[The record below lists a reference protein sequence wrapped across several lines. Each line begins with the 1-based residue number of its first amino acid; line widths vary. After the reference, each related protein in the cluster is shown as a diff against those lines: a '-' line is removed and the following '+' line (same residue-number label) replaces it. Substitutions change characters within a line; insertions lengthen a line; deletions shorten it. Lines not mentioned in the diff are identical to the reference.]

1 MWETENVEEVHIFLK
16 LDERPTI
23 MDSAG
28 SFHYTDQ
35 EIIEQ
40 LRQSGIDKRRSEEQL
55 FNRFSYFVREG
66 MTKHALSEDESFNA
80 YSDTILAALENIKNT
95 HFEARASL
103 KTYLYQIFHNKCVD
117 LLRKRTTNKNSVHR
131 YESISDRL
139 MLLSD
144 SARSVVQ
151 KLIDKADWN
160 LLMEKL
166 KELEEKCRQLLM
178 FWGENYSDKEIASLL
193 NYKTADVV
201 KTSRLRCLERL
212 RKLYKVE

>member
-1 MWETENVEEVHIFLK
+1 MKDPLF
-16 LDERPTI
+16 
-23 MDSAG
+23 MDSSG
-28 SFHYTDQ
+28 SFRNTDQ

-40 LRQSGIDKRRSEEQL
+40 LRQGGIDKRRSEEQL
-55 FNRFSYFVREG
+55 FNRFAYFIREG

-80 YSDTILAALENIKNT
+80 YSDTILAALENIRNT

-117 LLRKRTTNKNSVHR
+117 LLRKRTTNKNSVNR
-131 YESISDRL
+131 PETISDKL

-144 SARSVVQ
+144 TARSIVQ

-160 LLMEKL
+160 LLKEKL
-166 KELEEKCRQLLM
+166 NQLEEKCRQLLM
-178 FWGENYSDKEIASLL
+178 FWGENYSDREIASLL
-193 NYKTADVV
+193 HYKTADVV

-212 RKLYKVE
+212 RKLYNI

>member
-1 MWETENVEEVHIFLK
+1 MK
-16 LDERPTI
+16 DSTI
-23 MDSAG
+23 MDSTG
-28 SFHYTDQ
+28 SFSYTDQ

-40 LRQSGIDKRRSEEQL
+40 LRQSGIEKRRSEEQL
-55 FNRFSYFVREG
+55 FNRFSYFIREG

-80 YSDTILAALENIKNT
+80 YSDTILAALENIRNT

-131 YESISDRL
+131 SESISDRL
-139 MLLSD
+139 LLLSD

-160 LLMEKL
+160 LLKEKL
-166 KELEEKCRQLLM
+166 KELEEKCKQLLM
-178 FWGENYSDKEIASLL
+178 FWGDNYSDKEIASLL

>member
-1 MWETENVEEVHIFLK
+1 
-16 LDERPTI
+16 
-23 MDSAG
+23 MDSSG
-28 SFHYTDQ
+28 SFRYTDQ

-80 YSDTILAALENIKNT
+80 YSDTILAALENIRNT

-131 YESISDRL
+131 PESISDRL

-144 SARSVVQ
+144 TAQSIVQ

-160 LLMEKL
+160 LLREKL

>member
-1 MWETENVEEVHIFLK
+1 
-16 LDERPTI
+16 
-23 MDSAG
+23 MDSTG
-28 SFHYTDQ
+28 SLRYTDQ

-40 LRQSGIDKRRSEEQL
+40 LRHSGIDKRRSEEQL
-55 FNRFSYFVREG
+55 FNRFAYFIREG

-80 YSDTILAALENIKNT
+80 YSDTIMAALENISNT

-117 LLRKRTTNKNSVHR
+117 LLRKKATNKNSVHQS
-131 YESISDRL
+131 ESISDKL

-144 SARSVVQ
+144 NARSVVQ

-160 LLMEKL
+160 LLKEKL
-166 KELEEKCRQLLM
+166 NQMEDKCRQLLM
-178 FWGENYSDKEIASLL
+178 YWGESYSDREIASLL
-193 NYKTADVV
+193 QYKTADVV
-201 KTSRLRCLERL
+201 KTSRLRCLEKL

>member
-1 MWETENVEEVHIFLK
+1 
-16 LDERPTI
+16 

-28 SFHYTDQ
+28 SIRYSDQ

-80 YSDTILAALENIKNT
+80 YSDTILAALENIRNT

-103 KTYLYQIFHNKCVD
+103 KTYLFQIFHNKCVD

-131 YESISDRL
+131 PETISDRL
-139 MLLSD
+139 MHISD

-151 KLIDKADWN
+151 KLIDQADWSR
-160 LLMEKL
+160 LREKL
-166 KELEEKCRQLLM
+166 NEMEEKCRQLLM
-178 FWGENYSDKEIASLL
+178 FWGENYSDKEIASFLQ
-193 NYKTADVV
+193 YKTADVV
-201 KTSRLRCLERL
+201 KTTRLRCLDRL